1 MVNKQDIQDQI
12 KLKKHAITLEND
24 SNKLASLQNDLKI
37 LELRLQIE
45 SYKER
50 IELLKTKN

>member
-1 MVNKQDIQDQI
+1 MVNKHEIQDQI
-12 KLKKHAITLEND
+12 ALKKHAISLEYD
-24 SNKLASLQNDLKI
+24 SNKLATLQNDLKI

-50 IELLKTKN
+50 IDSLRNKN